1 MGRSAAAED
10 SNTPAE
16 KWKLGGRRYAISWPL
31 GDARP
36 SFQWFR
42 KYPGDHPH
50 GDSLQ
55 EKAMHYLATHCLP
68 HTGDVGLRC
77 CTEFISAEGHKYRA
91 HPSIYDGQP
100 WHDHAMVE
108 WPNYKYPH
116 PLPAFI
122 HTFIDLRDLPPI
134 TRINIPEVGQEPI
147 KAGVY
152 ALVHSFLAIDEEKT
166 RMNSNTMIGRYK
178 MWYHDEEA
186 TYPILYLVDVRNIV
200 GPTIGIR
207 DVDPTV
213 REQDESFL
221 FLFLRKEEWA
231 SAWDTM
237 ITSCHRDRHKPTF
250 EKDYEVKV
258 RHKRDG
264 DDDDDGD
271 VDDDE
276 DEDHDDEEDD
286 DDDEDDEEDDESD
299 DDDDDEVDIV
309 AIRSHETRK
318 KQRR

>member
-1 MGRSAAAED
+1 
-10 SNTPAE
+10 
-16 KWKLGGRRYAISWPL
+16 
-31 GDARP
+31 
-36 SFQWFR
+36 
-42 KYPGDHPH
+42 
-50 GDSLQ
+50 
-55 EKAMHYLATHCLP
+55 
-68 HTGDVGLRC
+68 
-77 CTEFISAEGHKYRA
+77 
-91 HPSIYDGQP
+91 
-100 WHDHAMVE
+100 
-108 WPNYKYPH
+108 
-116 PLPAFI
+116 
-122 HTFIDLRDLPPI
+122 
-134 TRINIPEVGQEPI
+134 
-147 KAGVY
+147 
-152 ALVHSFLAIDEEKT
+152 
-166 RMNSNTMIGRYK
+166 
-178 MWYHDEEA
+178 
-186 TYPILYLVDVRNIV
+186 LYLVDVRNIV

-250 EKDYEVKV
+250 EKNYEVKV

-264 DDDDDGD
+264 DDDDDDDDDDGD

-276 DEDHDDEEDD
+276 DEDHDNEEDD
-286 DDDEDDEEDDESD
+286 DDDKDDEEDDELD

>member
-1 MGRSAAAED
+1 M
-10 SNTPAE
+10 
-16 KWKLGGRRYAISWPL
+16 
-31 GDARP
+31 
-36 SFQWFR
+36 
-42 KYPGDHPH
+42 
-50 GDSLQ
+50 
-55 EKAMHYLATHCLP
+55 
-68 HTGDVGLRC
+68 
-77 CTEFISAEGHKYRA
+77 
-91 HPSIYDGQP
+91 
-100 WHDHAMVE
+100 
-108 WPNYKYPH
+108 
-116 PLPAFI
+116 
-122 HTFIDLRDLPPI
+122 
-134 TRINIPEVGQEPI
+134 GQEPI

-166 RMNSNTMIGRYK
+166 RMNSNTMMGRYK

-186 TYPILYLVDVRNIV
+186 TYPILYWVDVRNIV

-213 REQDESFL
+213 RKQDKSFL

-250 EKDYEVKV
+250 EKDYELKV

-286 DDDEDDEEDDESD
+286 DDEDDEEEDESD
-299 DDDDDEVDIV
+299 DDDDDKVDIV